1 MNLQQLNEK
10 YHGRP
15 IDFRS
20 WKFPTYGAPPNMGFG
35 FEAQFSDGKV
45 YGVKG
50 KIVVEGMETP
60 SQIRGG
66 KRMFGSLIDARIVD
80 AYERQQTL
88 KAAEKEKGQDTTLPS
103 DSLGNEMPEGD
114 GDCSAH

>member
-35 FEAQFSDGKV
+35 FEAQFSDGKI

-66 KRMFGSLIDARIVD
+66 KGAFGSLKDVRVVD
-80 AYERQQTL
+80 AYE
-88 KAAEKEKGQDTTLPS
+88 KEI
-103 DSLGNEMPEGD
+103 E
-114 GDCSAH
+114 